1 MPDIEGAAFSA
12 GSSLATASWPPR
24 LAKAAAVSP
33 CAFLRLGWARAA
45 SSACTSS
52 ALPILAATI
61 SDVVLSSPV
70 NASGL
75 APMCSAAVVRGTE
88 PSATASKSVFE
99 SCSLSSMSTQ
109 ACRICTLS
117 GSYANPCW

>member
-1 MPDIEGAAFSA
+1 MVLRLRLRLGLGLELRLGQEARAGAEVVRGLVRERGRGRRLTA
-12 GSSLATASWPPR
+12 ASWPPR

-33 CAFLRLGWARAA
+33 CAFLRAGLAPAA

-70 NASGL
+70 AGSGRGSGL
-75 APMCSAAVVRGTE
+75 RVRARAIG
-88 PSATASKSVFE
+88 
-99 SCSLSSMSTQ
+99 
-109 ACRICTLS
+109 
-117 GSYANPCW
+117 